1 MDRGRGILLARR
13 RFGCRDQ
20 PRCLRKLLPAGDRV
34 TVESLALTGP
44 GVDLAGVT
52 QVASPRALASIGIR
66 IGDLRGK
73 YSSLIFGRDP
83 RIARRAKAFKRR
95 TTCPRG
101 RILVPGP
108 TGAEPCPAARGHRLP
123 PTSQRHGL
131 GEPFHLSPR
140 DVRAARDHRVEPG
153 DDDQGSR
160 AWAFA
165 LAALILAPMGS
176 IPGMTFGGWH
186 GPRDMAS
193 MT

>member
-1 MDRGRGILLARR
+1 VFR
-13 RFGCRDQ
+13 Q
-20 PRCLRKLLPAGDRV
+20 PLNVMAG
-34 TVESLALTGP
+34 L
-44 GVDLAGVT
+44 
-52 QVASPRALASIGIR
+52 
-66 IGDLRGK
+66 
-73 YSSLIFGRDP
+73 DP
-83 RIARRAKAFKRR
+83 MSANI
-95 TTCPRG
+95 T
-101 RILVPGP
+101 
-108 TGAEPCPAARGHRLP
+108 AARCANLGP
-123 PTSQRHGL
+123 PSFQRHGL